1 MNRKEL
7 PMMPEEKTL
16 RDALEARLKSCVDLE
31 VEIYDLVASGNPE
44 TSTQHRKMGCEME
57 ALKYHVGN
65 LVIYKADIIRSTTS
79 LKKRNLE
86 RETR

>member
-1 MNRKEL
+1 MNRKES

-16 RDALEARLKSCVDLE
+16 RDAFEANLKSCVDLE
-31 VEIYDLVASGNPE
+31 VEIYDLVASGNPD
-44 TSTQHRKMGCEME
+44 TSMQHRKMGCGME
-57 ALKYHVGN
+57 ALKYLLGN
-65 LVIYKADIIRSTTS
+65 LIIYKADIIRSTTS